1 MKTTKSKPQTIGEYI
16 AAAAPEA
23 RTKLRQMR
31 VLVRRAAPGA
41 GETLKYGM
49 PAFCYA
55 RILVIFGA
63 FKRHIGFYPTA
74 KAMKEFAPQLAKY
87 KGARGSVQF
96 PLDQPLPAALIRG
109 LTAARVRQ
117 SIKEDGLWKPGG
129 HGGSKPGK
137 GAGSKSGRKPMKRR
151 STAARKS

>member
-1 MKTTKSKPQTIGEYI
+1 MRARTSKPQTIGEYI

-23 RTKLRQMR
+23 RKKLLEMR
-31 VLVRRAAPGA
+31 ALVRAAAPGA
-41 GETLKYGM
+41 AETLKYGM

-74 KAMKEFAPQLAKY
+74 AAMKEFAPQLAKY

-109 LTAARVRQ
+109 LTAARVRH
-117 SIKEDGLWKPGG
+117 SIEEDGLWKPGG
-129 HGGSKPGK
+129 RGGSKT
-137 GAGSKSGRKPMKRR
+137 GSRARSKPMKRGR
-151 STAARKS
+151 TAGRKS

>member
-1 MKTTKSKPQTIGEYI
+1 MDSKKKRPASVDQYI

-23 RTKLRQMR
+23 RGKLREMR
-31 VLVRRAAPGA
+31 ALVQGAAPGA
-41 GETLKYGM
+41 VETLKYGM

-74 KAMKEFAPQLAKY
+74 AAMKEFAPQLAKY

-117 SIKEDGLWKPGG
+117 SIEKDGLWKPGG
-129 HGGSKPGK
+129 SRNKSKGSVT
-137 GAGSKSGRKPMKRR
+137 SVTRR
-151 STAARKS
+151 TAANHK

>member
-1 MKTTKSKPQTIGEYI
+1 MKSKKKRPASVDEYI

-23 RTKLRQMR
+23 RGKLRQMR
-31 VLVRRAAPGA
+31 VLVRGAAPGA
-41 GETLKYGM
+41 AETLKYGM
-49 PAFCYA
+49 PAFCYE

-74 KAMKEFAPQLAKY
+74 AALKEFAPQLAKY

-109 LTAARVRQ
+109 LTAARVRH

-129 HGGSKPGK
+129 GGNKSKGSVK
-137 GAGSKSGRKPMKRR
+137 SVTRRTAGNHK
-151 STAARKS
+151 

>member
-1 MKTTKSKPQTIGEYI
+1 MKTRKRKPQTISEYI

-23 RTKLRQMR
+23 RGKLRQMR
-31 VLVRRAAPGA
+31 VLVRGAAPGA

-74 KAMKEFAPQLAKY
+74 AAMKGFAEELAKY

-96 PLDQPLPAALIRG
+96 PLDQPLPVGLIRG

-117 SIKEDGLWKPGG
+117 SIEKDGLWKPGG
-129 HGGSKPGK
+129 SVKLKISGKSKCGK
-137 GAGSKSGRKPMKRR
+137 G
-151 STAARKS
+151 

>member
-1 MKTTKSKPQTIGEYI
+1 MKTKPEKPKTINEYV
-16 AAAAPEA
+16 AAAPPAA
-23 RTKLRQMR
+23 RPKLREMR
-31 VLVRRAAPGA
+31 KLVRSAAPGA
-41 GETLKYGM
+41 DETLKYGM

-74 KAMKEFAPQLAKY
+74 AAMKEFAPQLAKY

-117 SIKEDGLWKPGG
+117 SIEKDGLWKPGG
-129 HGGSKPGK
+129 SRNKSKGSV
-137 GAGSKSGRKPMKRR
+137 KSVTRR
-151 STAARKS
+151 TAANHK

>member
-1 MKTTKSKPQTIGEYI
+1 MKTSKQKPKTIGEYI

-23 RTKLRQMR
+23 RGKLREMR
-31 VLVRRAAPGA
+31 VLVRAAAPGA

-74 KAMKEFAPQLAKY
+74 AAMKEFAAELAKY
-87 KGARGSVQF
+87 KGARGSIQF
-96 PLDQPLPAALIRG
+96 PLDQPLPVGLIRG
-109 LTAARVRQ
+109 LVAARVRQ
-117 SIKEDGLWKPGG
+117 NVEKDGLWKPGG
-129 HGGSKPGK
+129 SGNKSKGSV
-137 GAGSKSGRKPMKRR
+137 KSVTRR
-151 STAARKS
+151 TAANHK